1 MFMMSVL
8 RKKLR
13 IIGWSKQSLQDVKL
27 DYEDVMK
34 NGFLILDFGSQVT
47 MLIARRLR
55 ELGYYSEIKPYTE
68 SLESILK
75 FNPAGII
82 LSGGPNSVY
91 DSNSP
96 KRNVKELLEIAL
108 VLGICYGMQLLA
120 EQLGGQVEPAKNRE
134 YGLKEISWME
144 SVNDSIPAK
153 HNVWMSHGD
162 VVTAVPKDSK
172 IFCKTAD
179 HISGIKSEKYW
190 AFQFHPEVA
199 HTNYG
204 KEILNAFC
212 VFAGAKADWNPK
224 TTKKYC
230 EELIL
235 NTVGAN
241 DHVLC
246 ALSGGVDSSVVATLL
261 TKTLG
266 ADRVHCVFLDNGL
279 LRLNEFE
286 NVLSQ
291 YKNFG
296 LNVIGL
302 NAENEFLT
310 ALYGISDPEQK
321 RKAIGRTFIE
331 VFDSTIQ
338 NKLSAVKDK
347 IKFLAQGTLYP
358 DVIESVSSVGGSVTI
373 KSHHNVGGL
382 PAKMNLKLVEPVR
395 HLFKD
400 EVRSLGLELGLP
412 PEMIGRHPFPGPGL
426 AIRIIG
432 AVTKDKLQILK
443 KADDVYI
450 SNLRSHNLYNQIWQA
465 FCVLLPVQTVGVM
478 GDGRTY
484 ESVLAL
490 RAVTSSDGM
499 TADWFDFDSK
509 FLRHVSNEI
518 TNQVKGINRIVYD
531 VTSKPPATIEWE

>member
-1 MFMMSVL
+1 
-8 RKKLR
+8 
-13 IIGWSKQSLQDVKL
+13 
-27 DYEDVMK
+27 MK

-91 DSNSP
+91 DSGAP
-96 KRNVKELLEIAL
+96 KKNVKELLEIAP

-120 EQLGGQVEPAKNRE
+120 EQLGGKVESAKNRE
-134 YGLKEISWME
+134 YGLKEISWLE
-144 SVNDSIPAK
+144 PVNSSDQKTIPAK

-162 VVTAVPKDSK
+162 VVTAVPENSK
-172 IFCKTAD
+172 IFCQTVD
-179 HISGIKSEKYW
+179 HISGIKADKYW

-199 HTNYG
+199 HTNFG
-204 KEILNAFC
+204 TEILKAYC
-212 VFAGAKADWNPK
+212 VWTGVKADWNPK
-224 TTKKYC
+224 TTKTYC

-235 NTVGAN
+235 NTVGPK

-261 TKTLG
+261 TKVLG
-266 ADRVHCVFLDNGL
+266 AERVHCVFLDNGL

-286 NVLSQ
+286 NVLAQ
-291 YKNFG
+291 YKKFG
-296 LNVIGL
+296 LNVVGVD
-302 NAENEFLT
+302 ASKEFLS
-310 ALYGISDPEQK
+310 ALAGISDPEQK

-331 VFDSTIQ
+331 VFDATIQ
-338 NKLSAVKDK
+338 KELSNVKDQ
-347 IKFLAQGTLYP
+347 IRFLAQGTLYP

-412 PEMIGRHPFPGPGL
+412 QEMIGRHPFPGPGL
-426 AIRIIG
+426 AIRIMG
-432 AVTKDKLQILK
+432 EVTEAKLKVLK
-443 KADDVYI
+443 KADDIYI
-450 SNLRSHNLYNQIWQA
+450 SNLRSSGQYNQIWQA

-484 ESVLAL
+484 ENVLAL

-499 TADWFDFDSK
+499 TADWYDFDAK

-518 TNQVKGINRIVYD
+518 TNQVKGINRVVYD